1 MKKIKMSLVAAIA
14 AAAATTGANAGALDS
29 ILSNPKLDVELRPR
43 YESVDDSVHDNA
55 SALTVRTSISVKA
68 GLLGVD
74 GLNTQLQATSVDHF
88 GLVNDYNGVTAGDAR
103 YAVVADPAQT
113 RMNQANISYT
123 ANGFTGIVGRKM
135 VVLDNARFIGNVG
148 WRQMPQTYDLAAG
161 IFNGIENLSLLGAYV
176 TRVNQVTGSVVD
188 TGSVLLHGSYKVM
201 PELTVTAYDYM
212 IQNYADHIG
221 IRATGKVKLDAATLK
236 YEAEYAMQNDPTMDD
251 ENDPNLAMLKAI
263 GAPASTYTDPAN
275 IKQDATYYKLAV
287 DAMVNGF
294 TVGAGYEVLGERGSG
309 ANAFYT
315 PLATLHAMNG
325 WADVFLLKTPDEGL
339 VDMSLKVG
347 YNAGEFGKIVGIY
360 HSFTSDVSN
369 ANGDDDLGSEID
381 VAYNY
386 KINKGLGLLLKGAW
400 YTAGDASFG
409 KTDVTKYWVQLDYK
423 FHAEL

>member
-1 MKKIKMSLVAAIA
+1 MNKIKMSLVAALA
-14 AAAATTGANAGALDS
+14 AAAATTGANAGALDN

-43 YESVDDSVHDNA
+43 YEAVDDGNPATKDA
-55 SALTVRTSISVKA
+55 SALTVRTTIGVQA

-74 GLNTQLQATSVDHF
+74 GLNAQLEATSVDNF
-88 GLVNDYNGVTAGDAR
+88 GLVADYATERSG
-103 YAVVADPAQT
+103 YAKVADPTQT
-113 RMNQANISYT
+113 RMNQANISYS
-123 ANGFTGIVGRKM
+123 ANGFVGILGRKM
-135 VVLDNARFIGNVG
+135 VTLDNHRFIGNVG
-148 WRQMPQTYDLAAG
+148 WRQMPQTYDLAAA
-161 IFNGIENLSLLGAYV
+161 IYNGVENLSLLGAYV

-188 TGSVLLHGSYKVM
+188 TGTVLLHASYKVM
-201 PELTVTAYDYM
+201 PELTLTAYDYM
-212 IQNYADHIG
+212 VQNFADHIG

-251 ENDPNLAMLKAI
+251 SNDPNLAMLKAI
-263 GAPASTYTDPAN
+263 GAPATTYNDPAN
-275 IKQDATYYKLAV
+275 IKQDADYYKIAV
-287 DAMVNGF
+287 DAMASGF
-294 TVGAGYEVLGERGSG
+294 TVGAGYEVLSERGSG

-325 WADVFLLKTPDEGL
+325 WADVFLLSTPDEGL
-339 VDMSLKVG
+339 VDMTLKLG

-360 HSFTSDVSN
+360 HNFSSDVDN

-381 VAYNY
+381 VAYKY

-409 KTDVTKYWVQLDYK
+409 KNDTTKYWVQLDYK

>member
-1 MKKIKMSLVAAIA
+1 MNKIKMSLVAALA
-14 AAAATTGANAGALDS
+14 ATAATTGANAGALDS

-43 YESVDDSVHDNA
+43 YEAVDDGNIKTKDA
-55 SALTVRTSISVKA
+55 SALTVRTAIGVKA

-74 GLNTQLQATSVDHF
+74 GLNAQLQATSVDNF
-88 GLVNDYNGVTAGDAR
+88 GLVADYAPERAG
-103 YAVVADPAQT
+103 YAKVADPTQS
-113 RMNQANISYT
+113 RINQANISYS
-123 ANGFTGIVGRKM
+123 ADGFTGILGRKM

-161 IFNGIENLSLLGAYV
+161 IYNGIENLSLLAAYV

-251 ENDPNLAMLKAI
+251 ANDPNLAKLKKI

-275 IKQDATYYKLAV
+275 IKQDASYYKLAV
-287 DAMVNGF
+287 DAMASGF
-294 TVGAGYEVLGERGSG
+294 TVGAGYEVLSERGSG

-325 WADVFLLKTPDEGL
+325 WADVFLGGTPDEGL
-339 VDMSLKVG
+339 VDMTLKVG
-347 YNAGEFGKIVGIY
+347 YNAGEMGKIVGIY
-360 HSFTSDVSN
+360 HSFTSDV
-369 ANGDDDLGSEID
+369 NGPKGEDDLGSEID
-381 VAYNY
+381 IAYKVKVA
-386 KINKGLGLLLKGAW
+386 KGLGLLLKGAW
-400 YTAGDASFG
+400 YSAGDKYFG
-409 KTDVTKYWVQLDYK
+409 YNDTTKYWVQLDYK